1 MFIYLFML
9 LLRGF
14 YRLMKLFLDWI
25 SSNLRLISQPTPA
38 EIPSHQ

>member
-25 SSNLRLISQPTPA
+25 SSNLHLIQLLLVIQTNY
-38 EIPSHQ
+38 